1 MSYESIC
8 QDKNI
13 VMHCLTLKCLTIC
26 QDKYIV
32 LLCLTFQ
39 MNNKNPQVS
48 LWVIIL
54 FQSCFNIFGS
64 NGSSSYSSSFRMMPE
79 L

>member
-39 MNNKNPQVS
+39 MNNKKPTGFPVGYNFIS
-48 LWVIIL
+48 IL
-54 FQSCFNIFGS
+54 F
-64 NGSSSYSSSFRMMPE
+64 
-79 L
+79 